1 MTYQFCYIYHIVAVE
16 LTYQFCHIPYCSCRV
31 DLSVLSHIPY
41 CSCTVDLSVLS
52 HIPYC
57 SCRVDLSV
65 LSHIPYCSC
74 RVDLSVL
81 LHIPYRRKFGGLAP
95 NECKTILAKLKFGG
109 GASHH
114 HEHCVHVYMEALP
127 SSRLKYLNKVVSL
140 KFYKKY
146 NWQHTGAE
154 VAICTA
160 HEGVGPRV
168 LLHALC
174 HYMLWVKIFAD
185 FNLAVSTLTAKPPN
199 LIPRQIFRLYGRYC
213 RLHHDFIFAVTALC
227 HNISNITCKST
238 QGSAPSCISSGDRL
252 AIATRL
258 HKFYI
263 TCYLGNI

>member
-1 MTYQFCYIYHIVAVE
+1 M
-16 LTYQFCHIPYCSCRV
+16 
-31 DLSVLSHIPY
+31 
-41 CSCTVDLSVLS
+41 
-52 HIPYC
+52 
-57 SCRVDLSV
+57 
-65 LSHIPYCSC
+65 
-74 RVDLSVL
+74 
-81 LHIPYRRKFGGLAP
+81 AP

-114 HEHCVHVYMEALP
+114 HEHCVDVYMEALP

-160 HEGVGPRV
+160 HEEGCWAGPRV